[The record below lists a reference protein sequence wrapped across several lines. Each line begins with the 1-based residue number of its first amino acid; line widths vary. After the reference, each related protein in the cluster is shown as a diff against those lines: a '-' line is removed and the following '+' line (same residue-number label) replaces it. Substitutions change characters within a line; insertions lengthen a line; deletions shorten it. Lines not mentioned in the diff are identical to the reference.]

1 MAIRRGEIVNRV
13 SWLGRQ
19 MAEVCCHAAA
29 PVWTTISHADC
40 LFLKHTESKKETD
53 LKGLP
58 LVPLTGT
65 HTCSPEGQ
73 SSRTENKKIVTEVNL
88 QGQSAEKQC
97 KK

>member
-1 MAIRRGEIVNRV
+1 MAVRWGEIVNRV
-13 SWLGRQ
+13 SWLCRQ

-40 LFLKHTESKKETD
+40 LFLKHTESKKEMD
-53 LKGLP
+53 LKGQS

-65 HTCSPEGQ
+65 EDQ
-73 SSRTENKKIVTEVNL
+73 SSLTENKKIVTEVNL